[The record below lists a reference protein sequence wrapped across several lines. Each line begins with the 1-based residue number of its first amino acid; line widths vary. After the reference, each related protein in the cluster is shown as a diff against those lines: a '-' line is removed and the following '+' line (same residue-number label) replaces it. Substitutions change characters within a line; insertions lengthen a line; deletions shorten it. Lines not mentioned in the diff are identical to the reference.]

1 MLACVSNR
9 SQKPSASTRGV
20 HGPRLVGGAHNRPNE
35 PEGIDETGCSV
46 QKKRN

>member
-20 HGPRLVGGAHNRPNE
+20 HGPALLAWP
-35 PEGIDETGCSV
+35 TSA
-46 QKKRN
+46 K